1 MMSEE
6 SVMSSSL
13 RDITESTEAEGR
25 DDTHHTPVPLLSH
38 TTRTAVRTPVP
49 LLSHTTARLYA
60 LTAPVPYY
68 RSFVRPDRSC
78 PILPFVATPLL
89 PHTTAPA
96 RSQLLSHSTAP
107 TRSHSSC
114 LILPH
119 PLAHTAPLSYYR
131 THSLTAQ
138 AYRAPF
144 ATVSTPER
152 SRDGA

>member
-1 MMSEE
+1 
-6 SVMSSSL
+6 MSSSL

-68 RSFVRPDRSC
+68 RSSPHLSC
-78 PILPFVATPLL
+78 PILPHPL
-89 PHTTAPA
+89 A
-96 RSQLLSHSTAP
+96 
-107 TRSHSSC
+107 HSSC